1 MVILLKALIII
12 IMGSLFKSFSAA
24 KLKDLSSSVA
34 DDLTLGRSNSKL
46 VLDPKL

>member
-1 MVILLKALIII
+1 
-12 IMGSLFKSFSAA
+12 MGSLFQSFSAA
-24 KLKDLSSSVA
+24 KLKDLSPSGA